1 MIKFFFDNTF
11 YINNLYIYIYIF
23 LIVSDNHGV
32 KLFDSNKLI
41 STNNGT
47 PSSES
52 VLSLYICKSEGVCT
66 LAEGYTNINSKY
78 YKIKASESSEMI
90 ESDYID
96 SCSLSNAGK
105 LEKTERKFCIGDTD
119 SISFPTSYKN
129 YIINEDGTYKFVKTI
144 ENIIAKIS
152 LKGK

>member
-1 MIKFFFDNTF
+1 MIKLFILIIF
-11 YINNLYIYIYIF
+11 IYIYIF
-23 LIVSDNHGV
+23 LIVSNNHGV

-41 STNNGT
+41 DTNDT

-52 VLSLYICKSEGVCT
+52 AFSLFICKTEGVCT
-66 LAEGYTNINSKY
+66 GAEGYTYINNKY
-78 YKIKASESSEMI
+78 YKIQTSESSEMND
-90 ESDYID
+90 SDYID

-105 LEKTERKFCIGDTD
+105 LEKNERKFCIGDTD
-119 SISFPTSYKN
+119 SIPFPTSYKN

>member
-1 MIKFFFDNTF
+1 MFLFDNTF
-11 YINNLYIYIYIF
+11 YINNFYIYIF

-41 STNNGT
+41 DTNDT

-78 YKIKASESSEMI
+78 YKIQASESSEMI

>member
-1 MIKFFFDNTF
+1 MFLFDNTF
-11 YINNLYIYIYIF
+11 YINNFYIYIF

-41 STNNGT
+41 DTNDT

-78 YKIKASESSEMI
+78 YKIQASESSEMI

-96 SCSLSNAGK
+96 SSSLSNAGK
-105 LEKTERKFCIGDTD
+105 LEKTERKFCIGDID
-119 SISFPTSYKN
+119 SIPFPTSYKN

>member
-78 YKIKASESSEMI
+78 YKIQASESSEMI